1 MINVLRL
8 IAYILIFTLHTKGF
22 MPGEIDWRRNLPLP
36 DLLYTPAWAGT
47 WIFFTLSGYG
57 IGAGFLDSRYDL
69 TPGGI
74 LTFYKHRMKKI
85 LPVYL
90 TWIITVSIFVFP
102 ELMMPRIENASEM
115 LHVLCLFY
123 QEEYLSEEFGLAWY
137 LTTLVRLYLLSP
149 LLFIIVKKLMSGGR
163 RRLYAG
169 FVGAVALWWLLRIL
183 DGYRIYITG
192 KGAWTVQIYK
202 PFYFNIDFFMGGMIV
217 YAISECSPAYMQ
229 TRLSKILSVVSLAT
243 LIPLN
248 CYIYYHGYYDSIR
261 QYMDIYCY
269 VFPSLY
275 LIIISWILVAYRNSG
290 FRSRAADA
298 FRKIQYPCYLFHP
311 AVLASLRRGYE
322 TDPEPYDQICAKM
335 GVPLGYYDAVQGIMF
350 TVEAFILTLVIAY
363 AVSHKTT

>member
-1 MINVLRL
+1 
-8 IAYILIFTLHTKGF
+8 
-22 MPGEIDWRRNLPLP
+22 MPAEIDWRRNLPLP

-57 IGAGFLDSRYDL
+57 IGAGFFGGRYEL
-69 TPGGI
+69 TVGGI
-74 LTFYKHRMKKI
+74 WAFYKHRMKKL

-90 TWIITVSIFVFP
+90 IWIITVSVFVFP
-102 ELMMPRIENASEM
+102 ELMMPRIENAREM

-149 LLFIIVKKLMSGGR
+149 ILFIIVKRLASRGRKHLLMGF
-163 RRLYAG
+163 AG
-169 FVGAVALWWLLRIL
+169 SVALWWALRIL

-192 KGAWTVQIYK
+192 KGAWTSQIYK
-202 PFYFNIDFFMGGMIV
+202 PFYFNIDFFMGGMLA
-217 YAISECSPAYMQ
+217 YAISGCTPEA
-229 TRLSKILSVVSLAT
+229 TKGKLSRILSISLLGI

-248 CYIYYHGYYDSIR
+248 CYIYYHGSFDMNR
-261 QYMDIYCY
+261 EYMDIYCY

-275 LIIISWILVAYRNSG
+275 LIVVSWILTSYRHSR
-290 FRSRAADA
+290 FRSKTADA

-322 TDPEPYDQICAKM
+322 TDPEPYHQICAKI
-335 GVPLGYYDAVQGIMF
+335 GVPLRYYDAAQGIMF

>member
-1 MINVLRL
+1 
-8 IAYILIFTLHTKGF
+8 
-22 MPGEIDWRRNLPLP
+22 MPEEIDWRRNLPLP

-149 LLFIIVKKLMSGGR
+149 LLFVIVKKLMSGGR

-217 YAISECSPAYMQ
+217 YAISECAPAYMQ
-229 TRLSKILSVVSLAT
+229 TKLSKNLSVVSLAI

-248 CYIYYHGYYDSIR
+248 CYIYYHGYYDNIR

-269 VFPSLY
+269 IFPSLY
-275 LIIISWILVAYRNSG
+275 LMIISWILVAYHNSG

-335 GVPLGYYDAVQGIMF
+335 GVPLGYYDAVQGMMF

-363 AVSHKTT
+363 AVSRKTT